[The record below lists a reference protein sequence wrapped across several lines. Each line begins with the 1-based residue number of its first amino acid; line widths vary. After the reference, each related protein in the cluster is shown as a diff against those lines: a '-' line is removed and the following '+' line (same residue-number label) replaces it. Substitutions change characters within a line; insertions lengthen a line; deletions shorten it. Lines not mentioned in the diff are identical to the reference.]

1 MEQTRFNPFGQ
12 IHKGLRALLY
22 HTALSLQHTDFT
34 SDDETSDAVTKVKEV
49 IHLFES
55 HAHIEDTRVFPLLKE
70 TAPHLVTEFE
80 QQHLRDH
87 ELGQQLEQALEAVQT
102 ASPGTEKIKAGFQL
116 QIAFTEFTAFNL
128 SHMNQE
134 ETIIKEA
141 LWKNYTDGELIGL
154 SNSIVASLPPEKNAR
169 YSFWMLK
176 GLSTTETIAWYKEIK
191 AHAPAFVFG
200 QMMQV
205 AQSALTE
212 PKYQALQSSV
222 EPMVT
227 A

>member
-1 MEQTRFNPFGQ
+1 MEQIRFNPFGQ

-34 SDDETSDAVTKVKEV
+34 SDDETNDAVTKVKEV

-55 HAHIEDTRVFPLLKE
+55 HAHIEDTRVFPLLNE

-80 QQHLRDH
+80 QQHVRDH
-87 ELGQQLEQALEAVQT
+87 ELGQQLEQALEAVQ
-102 ASPGTEKIKAGFQL
+102 AAHPGIGKIKAGFLL

-134 ETIIKEA
+134 ETIVKEA
-141 LWKNYTDGELIGL
+141 LWKHFTDGELIGL
-154 SNSIVASLPPEKNAR
+154 SHSIVASLPPEKNAR

-176 GLSTTETIAWYKEIK
+176 GMSMTEMVEWYKDIK
-191 AHAPAFVFG
+191 AHAPSFVFE
-200 QMMQV
+200 QMLQL
-205 AQSALTE
+205 AQSALSE
-212 PKYQALQSSV
+212 SKYQALQASL
-222 EPMVT
+222 EPV
-227 A
+227 ALA